1 MHKVTIHVTLI
12 CLLLA
17 LLLPGC
23 PSTTP
28 TELAGRVQVVN
39 AISSDQNLDV
49 ALDGRPQHIA
59 GLPFGQASGYKTID
73 AGIHTLAFSTTGLD
87 VWLNQDLTIDADSAY
102 TIVAHGAADNRNILV
117 LRDVQEPHPTQARVR
132 FLHAAVDVP
141 PVSVVT
147 NIGPAD
153 YRIPGMQNISY
164 GSVSV
169 SASSGS
175 SFLLIPEGTYTLR
188 FTSTVDS
195 TEVATLPQTTFT
207 AGKIYTLWI
216 GGRQATDEVQ
226 AFLLSHN

>member
-1 MHKVTIHVTLI
+1 M
-12 CLLLA
+12 
-17 LLLPGC
+17 
-23 PSTTP
+23 
-28 TELAGRVQVVN
+28 VN
-39 AISSDQNLDV
+39 AIDDNKTVDV
-49 ALDGRPQHIA
+49 ALDGRPQHVA
-59 GLPFGQASGYKTID
+59 GLSFGQASGYKTVD

-102 TIVAHGAADNRNILV
+102 TIVALGAADNRNVLV

-132 FLHAAVDVP
+132 FLHTAVDIP
-141 PVSVVT
+141 SMSVVT

-164 GSVSV
+164 GSVST
-169 SASSGS
+169 SPSSGS

-188 FTSTVDS
+188 FTSAADS
-195 TEVATLPQTTFT
+195 TEVATLPQTTFS

-216 GGRQATDEVQ
+216 GGRQAAGNVQ